1 MTGSLRKSSYGE
13 EEKSGRAFETQ
24 LEKCL
29 SNLAD
34 METQNFR
41 QLHRMSKILFV
52 LTMALCV
59 AAVTGLAL
67 VVLRLCG

>member
-1 MTGSLRKSSYGE
+1 MVPGPRPEGGKKVVELL
-13 EEKSGRAFETQ
+13 TQ

-52 LTMALCV
+52 LTMASCAV
-59 AAVTGLAL
+59 AVTGLAL

>member
-1 MTGSLRKSSYGE
+1 MVELL
-13 EEKSGRAFETQ
+13 TQ

-52 LTMALCV
+52 LTMASCAV
-59 AAVTGLAL
+59 AVTGLAL